1 MSKYKAKKTY
11 AELPND
17 KNFLALGS
25 ASTHLNL
32 VAGESVEIS
41 KHHFPLPKE
50 IDDCLT
56 EIKSK
61 KGAN

>member
-1 MSKYKAKKTY
+1 MKYKAKKEY

-25 ASTHLNL
+25 ASTHLQL
-32 VAGESVEIS
+32 VAGLTVEINT
-41 KHHFPLPKE
+41 KRLPIPKV
-50 IDDCLT
+50 ISDCLT

-61 KGAN
+61 GEK

>member
-1 MSKYKAKKTY
+1 MKYKAKKEY

-25 ASTHLNL
+25 ASTHLKL
-32 VAGESVEIS
+32 EAGLAVEIDT
-41 KHHFPLPKE
+41 KRLPIPKV
-50 IDDCLT
+50 ISDCLT

-61 KGAN
+61 GEK

>member
-1 MSKYKAKKTY
+1 MKYKAKKEY

-25 ASTHLNL
+25 ASTHLQL
-32 VAGESVEIS
+32 QAGLSVEINT
-41 KHHFPLPKE
+41 KRLPIPKV
-50 IDDCLT
+50 ISDCLI

-61 KGAN
+61 GDK

>member
-1 MSKYKAKKTY
+1 MKYKAKNEY

-25 ASTHLNL
+25 ASTHLQL
-32 VAGESVEIS
+32 EAGLSVEIDT
-41 KHHFPLPKE
+41 KRLPIPKV
-50 IDDCLT
+50 ISDWLT

-61 KGAN
+61 GEK

>member
-1 MSKYKAKKTY
+1 MKYKANKEY

-25 ASTHLNL
+25 ASTHLKL
-32 VAGESVEIS
+32 AAGFTVEINT
-41 KHHFPLPKE
+41 KQLPVPKA
-50 IDDCLT
+50 ISDCLT

-61 KGAN
+61 GDK

>member
-1 MSKYKAKKTY
+1 MKYKAKKEY

-25 ASTHLNL
+25 ASTHLQL
-32 VAGESVEIS
+32 EAGLTVEIDT
-41 KHHFPLPKE
+41 KRLPIPKA
-50 IDDCLT
+50 IGDCLT

-61 KGAN
+61 GDK

>member
-1 MSKYKAKKTY
+1 MQYKAKKEY

-25 ASTHLNL
+25 ASTHLKL
-32 VAGESVEIS
+32 VAGLTIEIDAKQLS
-41 KHHFPLPKE
+41 IPKE
-50 IDDCLT
+50 VIDCLT

-61 KGAN
+61 GDK

>member
-1 MSKYKAKKTY
+1 MKYKAKKEY

-25 ASTHLNL
+25 ASTHLL
-32 VAGESVEIS
+32 LIAGMTVELNKNIKLS
-41 KHHFPLPKE
+41 KE
-50 IDDCLT
+50 MGECLT

-61 KGAN
+61 GDK